1 MMNKLIKLR
10 WPLLFLFLG
19 LMCQFAFNV
28 IGSRVDENGFLIEPF
43 GLLPISWMFISLGL
57 VLLII
62 RWVKSCKRI
71 TRK

>member
-1 MMNKLIKLR
+1 MNKLIRLR
-10 WPLLFLFLG
+10 WPLLFFSLG
-19 LMCQFAFNV
+19 LVCQFTFYL

-62 RWVKSCKRI
+62 RLVKLRRSRS
-71 TRK
+71 

>member
-1 MMNKLIKLR
+1 MKKLIKLR
-10 WPLLFLFLG
+10 WPLLFLSLG
-19 LMCQFAFNV
+19 FICLFAFYL

-62 RWVKSCKRI
+62 RLAKLRRSLS
-71 TRK
+71 